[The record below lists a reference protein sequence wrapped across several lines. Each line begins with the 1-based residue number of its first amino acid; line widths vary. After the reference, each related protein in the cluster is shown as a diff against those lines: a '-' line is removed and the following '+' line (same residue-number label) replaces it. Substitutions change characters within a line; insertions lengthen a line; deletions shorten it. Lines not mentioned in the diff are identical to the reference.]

1 MYGHATLPAL
11 LLLLSAYFL
20 GHSPSNPPISNNMFS
35 EMFDEMFDAMEQDD
49 TDVLPFTKRYESHGA
64 GKLVRMFD
72 VMLSEI
78 FDAIKQDYGD
88 VLLFAKGYESH
99 GGGQIGRMFDRTIQ
113 QISTL
118 SSRHMRI
125 ALSNQKGRLPRKM
138 TKTFATSL
146 KRNSFRAVFG
156 HLRDV
161 NEVLDEVNKDI
172 QFRFNYLPN
181 KVIFKALRANR
192 FGNADSQCFRETLR
206 AIRLPVWLLG
216 AESSNFLP
224 PRFPSIPGT
233 IPSRSPSVQ
242 GILETPPPPFRYEP

>member
-1 MYGHATLPAL
+1 MGTRHFRLFFSYYLRISSAILRLTLR
-11 LLLLSAYFL
+11 F
-20 GHSPSNPPISNNMFS
+20 
-35 EMFDEMFDAMEQDD
+35 
-49 TDVLPFTKRYESHGA
+49 VLPFTKRYESHGA

-99 GGGQIGRMFDRTIQ
+99 GGGQIGRMFDRT
-113 QISTL
+113 
-118 SSRHMRI
+118 
-125 ALSNQKGRLPRKM
+125 RKM